1 MENKNNIYLLAQ
13 LLDLEFMVYKKG
25 VLVGRYRYFDGKL
38 FKIN

>member
-1 MENKNNIYLLAQ
+1 MENKENIYLLAR

-25 VLVGRYRYFDGKL
+25 VLVGRYRYLDGKL